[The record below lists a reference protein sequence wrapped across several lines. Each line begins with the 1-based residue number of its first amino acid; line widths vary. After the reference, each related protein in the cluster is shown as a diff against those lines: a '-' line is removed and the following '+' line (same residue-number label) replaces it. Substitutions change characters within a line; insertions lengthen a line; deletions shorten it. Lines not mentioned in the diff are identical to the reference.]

1 MAEER
6 DQGGWCREDWGGEE
20 RLQVGAKGKSD
31 VREAQADQMVKER
44 LGC

>member
-1 MAEER
+1 
-6 DQGGWCREDWGGEE
+6 
-20 RLQVGAKGKSD
+20 VGAKGKSD